1 MKRNW
6 PDYDPTVAFFPVE
19 LKPVFIQSSR
29 QSDDLFDDVGYQA
42 LPRHFA
48 VVESES
54 DHVFAVVTENYKLV
68 TNQQA
73 YELAAEALK
82 TVFNFTS
89 LADMACLKIIMPK
102 TRSFCHIDLIHKE
115 SDFEPWKDDQWIP
128 FIRITNSYNR
138 THRLRF
144 EIGFCRLTNLNEVIF
159 ESKSVEISF
168 AHTKQLHDIMLRW
181 HENLGEIKEL
191 EIEFVNQLRN
201 LERFHVPRRWMLPLA
216 CKVFGVQLNPKSSIS
231 SNKIKELTLFR
242 NAIEWL
248 TNDYF
253 SALGE
258 QGYAALNVLMDY
270 ASQPVGVM
278 SPENRIDG
286 YQRKAGDW
294 INDFSQQI
302 ESREF
307 SFEKYLNDYI
317 TTSKMI
323 TEL

>member
-1 MKRNW
+1 MKCNW
-6 PDYDPTVAFFPVE
+6 PDYDPSVAFFPVE

-29 QSDDLFDDVGYQA
+29 QSGDLFGYHA

-54 DHVFAVVTENYKLV
+54 DYVFAVVTENYKLV

-82 TVFNFTS
+82 VVFDFTA
-89 LADMACLKIIMPK
+89 LKDMACLKIIMPK
-102 TRSFCHIDLIHKE
+102 TCSFCHIDLIHKE
-115 SDFEPWKDDQWIP
+115 SSFEPWKNDQWIP

-144 EIGFCRLTNLNEVIF
+144 EIGFCRLNNLNEVIF

-181 HENLGEIKEL
+181 HENIGEIKEL
-191 EIEFVNQLRN
+191 EVEFINQLRN
-201 LERFHVPRRWMLPLA
+201 LERFHVPRRYMLPLA
-216 CKVFGVQLNPKSSIS
+216 CKVFVIKLNPKKSIS
-231 SNKIKELTLFR
+231 SSRINDLILFR
-242 NAIEWL
+242 NDIDRL

-253 SALGE
+253 YTLGE

-270 ASQPVGVM
+270 AIRPVGVM
-278 SPENRIDG
+278 SPENKIDR

-294 INDFSQQI
+294 INNFSQQI

-307 SFEKYLNDYI
+307 SFENYLKDYI
-317 TTSKMI
+317 PTSKMI
-323 TEL
+323 TQL

>member
-19 LKPVFIQSSR
+19 LKPVFIQSSQ
-29 QSDDLFDDVGYQA
+29 QSGDLFGYHA

-82 TVFNFTS
+82 VVFDFTV
-89 LADMACLKIIMPK
+89 LKDMACLKIIMPK

-168 AHTKQLHDIMLRW
+168 AHTKQLHEEMRRW
-181 HENLGEIKEL
+181 HENLSEIKAL
-191 EIEFVNQLRN
+191 EQLFIGQLHN
-201 LERFHVPRRWMLPLA
+201 LQRFHVPARWMLPLA
-216 CKVFGVQLNPKSSIS
+216 CKVFDV
-231 SNKIKELTLFR
+231 KIPIGTPIKPRRIDELIQFR
-242 NAIEWL
+242 NSITDL
-248 TNDYF
+248 TSDYF
-253 SALGE
+253 FALGE
-258 QGYAALNVLMDY
+258 QGYAALNVLTDY
-270 ASQPVGVM
+270 ASRPTGVIA
-278 SPENRIDG
+278 PENMIDG
-286 YQRKAGDW
+286 FQHKAGDW
-294 INDFSQQI
+294 INDFSEKI
-302 ESREF
+302 ENS
-307 SFEKYLNDYI
+307 N
-317 TTSKMI
+317 
-323 TEL
+323 

>member
-1 MKRNW
+1 MKCNW
-6 PDYDPTVAFFPVE
+6 PDYDPAVAFFPVE

-29 QSDDLFDDVGYQA
+29 QSGDLFGYHA

-54 DHVFAVVTENYKLV
+54 DYVFAVVTENYKLV

-82 TVFNFTS
+82 VVFDFTA
-89 LADMACLKIIMPK
+89 LKDMACLKIIMPK

-144 EIGFCRLTNLNEVIF
+144 EIGFCRMTNFNEVIF

-231 SNKIKELTLFR
+231 PNKIKELTLFR
-242 NAIEWL
+242 NAIDQL

>member
-1 MKRNW
+1 MKHNW

-19 LKPVFIQSSR
+19 LKPVFIQSSQ
-29 QSDDLFDDVGYQA
+29 QSGDLFGYHA

-115 SDFEPWKDDQWIP
+115 RGFEPLKGDQWIP

-144 EIGFCRLTNLNEVIF
+144 EIGFCRLTNFNEVIF

-191 EIEFVNQLRN
+191 EIEFINQLRN
-201 LERFHVPRRWMLPLA
+201 LERFHVPRRYMLPLA
-216 CKVFGVQLNPKSSIS
+216 CKVFGIKLNPNSPIS
-231 SNKIKELTLFR
+231 SNRINDLILFR
-242 NAIEWL
+242 NDINRL

-253 SALGE
+253 YTLGE

-270 ASQPVGVM
+270 AIQPVGVM
-278 SPENRIDG
+278 SPENKIDR

-294 INDFSQQI
+294 INDFSKQI

-307 SFEKYLNDYI
+307 SFENYLKDYI

-323 TEL
+323 TQL